1 MDQGAK
7 KTQAS
12 ETMEFSVK
20 KIDLLEE
27 LAVTQGVVERKTT
40 IPILANVLI
49 EATANQVA
57 LTTTDL
63 ELSLRTQCPAEVK
76 RTGAVTVPAKK
87 LLELIRL
94 LPDEEIQFKQQRETS
109 WVQVLCDRK
118 SYRLVGMAK
127 ENFPALPELPPTL
140 ARIPARLLA
149 DLVVKTAFAIAIEE
163 TRYTLNGAL
172 LILRPE
178 GAVAVAT
185 DGHRLALVEADHK
198 FTKPALREEV
208 RTLIPRKALIE
219 MQRLATQEEDVEV
232 ELARDAS
239 HVFLRFPSGRLLVSR
254 LLTGQF
260 PNYEAVLP
268 RENNRVIQLDR
279 DAFASALRRAAQLA
293 DPRSQAVKFSLRQ
306 DALEISASSP
316 EYGEANEVIELDYA
330 GDPLTMGF
338 NVSYLLDFL
347 GAAVAGPVS
356 IELKDEQS
364 AGQLRPLGEERY
376 RYRYII
382 MPMRI

>member
-1 MDQGAK
+1 
-7 KTQAS
+7 
-12 ETMEFSVK
+12 MEFSVK
-20 KIDLLEE
+20 KSDLLEE
-27 LAVTQGVVERKTT
+27 LTVAQGVVEKKTT

-49 EATANQVA
+49 EAAANQVA
-57 LTTTDL
+57 LTATDL
-63 ELSLRTQCPAEVK
+63 ELCLRTHCPAKV
-76 RTGAVTVPAKK
+76 RRAGAVTVPAKK

-94 LPDEEIQFKQQRETS
+94 LPDEEIQFKGQEST

-118 SYRLVGMAK
+118 SYRLVGLAK
-127 ENFPALPELPPTL
+127 ENFPALPDQPPSL
-140 ARIPARLLA
+140 ARIPARMLA
-149 DLVVKTAFAIAIEE
+149 DLVAKTAFAISNEE
-163 TRYTLNGAL
+163 TRYTLGGAL
-172 LILRPE
+172 LILRPD

-185 DGHRLALVEADHK
+185 DGHRLALVEADHT
-198 FTKPALREEV
+198 FTQPALREEV
-208 RTLIPRKALIE
+208 RTLIPRKALVE
-219 MQRLATQEEDVEV
+219 MQRLAVQEEDAEV

-239 HVFLRFPSGRLLVSR
+239 HVFLRFPSGRLLASR

-268 RENNRVIQLDR
+268 RENNRILTIDR
-279 DAFASALRRAAQLA
+279 DELANALRRAAQLA
-293 DPRSQAVKFSLRQ
+293 DPRSQAVKFSLRPG
-306 DALEISASSP
+306 ALEISASSP

-330 GDPLTMGF
+330 GDALTMGF

-347 GAAVAGPVS
+347 GAAAAGPVR

-376 RYRYII
+376 RYRYIL